1 MFVIIDVRPGVV
13 GLPTTAY
20 QAVDEV
26 QGEGKEIQRV
36 FKHVG
41 CMIEAEEA
49 EEVGVEHLLRDINDP
64 TTSNLALQ
72 IKQKKTGL
80 DGLLSRL
87 TEIRAYLDKV
97 VSGRIPINNQ
107 IAYNLQNILNLLPNL
122 NVDELVKSMLV
133 KTNDMH
139 LVMYVSSLIRAI
151 IALHDLLNNKLK
163 YKNLDEILDQDVGN
177 AVVAAAEKKESKA
190 PGSPKSPKSP
200 SKEESSESKN

>member
-1 MFVIIDVRPGVV
+1 M
-13 GLPTTAY
+13 
-20 QAVDEV
+20 
-26 QGEGKEIQRV
+26 
-36 FKHVG
+36 
-41 CMIEAEEA
+41 
-49 EEVGVEHLLRDINDP
+49 EHLLRDINDP

-80 DGLLSRL
+80 DGLLNRL

-122 NVDELVKSMLV
+122 NVEELVKAMLV

-139 LVMYVSSLIRAI
+139 LVMYISSLIRAI

-163 YKNLDEILDQDVGN
+163 YKDLDDVLDQDAGATA
-177 AVVAAAEKKESKA
+177 AVATDKKETKV
-190 PGSPKSPKSP
+190 PGSPSKSSQDGD
-200 SKEESSESKN
+200 SSAETKNT

>member
-1 MFVIIDVRPGVV
+1 M
-13 GLPTTAY
+13 
-20 QAVDEV
+20 
-26 QGEGKEIQRV
+26 
-36 FKHVG
+36 
-41 CMIEAEEA
+41 
-49 EEVGVEHLLRDINDP
+49 GVEHLLRDINDP
-64 TTSNLALQ
+64 TTSSLALQ

-97 VSGRIPINNQ
+97 ISGRIPINNQ
-107 IAYNLQNILNLLPNL
+107 IAYNLQNIINLLPNL

-163 YKNLDEILDQDVGN
+163 YKNLDDILDQDASSSN
-177 AVVAAAEKKESKA
+177 AAAAAAATEKKDKEPKS
-190 PGSPKSPKSP
+190 PGSP
-200 SKEESSESKN
+200 SKQSTTSAEDSSESKN